1 MDDIYCVNIYF
12 KFPYVKMGSSTFLW
26 AKKHFAVQ
34 AQTVVFFFFNIKRG
48 RGNVVRCVV
57 SSFER
62 AALSQ

>member
-1 MDDIYCVNIYF
+1 
-12 KFPYVKMGSSTFLW
+12 MGSSTFLK

-34 AQTVVFFFFNIKRG
+34 AQTVMFFFFNIKRG